1 MVNLQSM
8 FRRNIILSALFLF
21 LFPSLSPAVWI
32 WTPETGKFIN
42 PKWEV
47 KPTPEDQLEFAQ
59 SFRDQ
64 GNCKKAMAEF
74 KKLIKAYPRA
84 KEAPEAEF
92 FIGQCLEGMTKL
104 YEAYQAYQLVIDKYP
119 FSERAAQ
126 IVGLEYNIANHL
138 LENKGRSK
146 WAETVVGSDDRVIEI
161 LRTVIKD
168 APYGKYAALS
178 QYKIGLYL
186 KEKGMYQEARDE
198 FEKTMNDYPN
208 SEWAQA
214 SKFQI
219 AMADT
224 GRASDAQHEQKVAGI
239 AMEEF
244 NEFVR
249 THPDSQLTPEAKIQ
263 MARLKD
269 KEAENNFVIAKF
281 YQKQKKLKAAR
292 IYYKEVADN
301 YADTSWA
308 PKALAQLKIIGE

>member
-1 MVNLQSM
+1 M
-8 FRRNIILSALFLF
+8 FRRNIVLSAIFLIA
-21 LFPSLSPAVWI
+21 FPSLSPADWV
-32 WTPETGKFIN
+32 WTPETGRFIN

-47 KPTPEDQLEFAQ
+47 KPTPGDQLEFAQ
-59 SFRDQ
+59 SFKDQ
-64 GNCKKAMAEF
+64 GNCKKAIAEY

-92 FIGQCLEGMTKL
+92 FIGQCLEDMQKP

-126 IVGLEYNIANHL
+126 IVSLEYNIANHL

-146 WAETVVGSDDRVIEI
+146 WERVVVGSDDRVIEI

-168 APYGKYAALS
+168 APYGKFAALA

-214 SKFQI
+214 AKFQI

-224 GRASDAQHEQKVAGI
+224 SRASDAQHEQKVSSV
-239 AMEEF
+239 AMDEF
-244 NEFVR
+244 NEFVKS
-249 THPDSQLTPEAKIQ
+249 HPDSQLTPEAKAQ
-263 MARLKD
+263 MARLKE
-269 KEAENNFVIAKF
+269 KEAENNIVIARF
-281 YQKQKKLKAAR
+281 YEKQKNLKAAR
-292 IYYKEVADN
+292 IYYKEVVNN

-308 PKALAQLKIIGE
+308 PKALAKLKTIGE